1 MFGIEEKDWNKD
13 SASELGKHV
22 IELILLVSVCAPRL
36 ADLCHLRG
44 QPSRLSGL
52 LPKSTLPETTFYGQA
67 RTDDLLRGIWST
79 PHKQR
84 ICRPSLQSF
93 LQINGKNHGI
103 YWYHIHVPTPLVRGE
118 CCERQIQL
126 DPGSYRSRLTSRPA
140 RRPE

>member
-52 LPKSTLPETTFYGQA
+52 LPKSNLPETTFMVKPKPTTSLEVYGVRHTNRESAGRAYNLFCRSMGRIMGYTGNTFMFQ
-67 RTDDLLRGIWST
+67 RLL
-79 PHKQR
+79 
-84 ICRPSLQSF
+84 
-93 LQINGKNHGI
+93 
-103 YWYHIHVPTPLVRGE
+103 
-118 CCERQIQL
+118 
-126 DPGSYRSRLTSRPA
+126 
-140 RRPE
+140 